1 MGVKG
6 IHPPERIFIKF
17 GGSLITDKS
26 KPYTARLDVI
36 DRLCREIHDARAK
49 RGLSLLVGHGG
60 GSFPH
65 VSATQYQTAKGVVDE
80 RSWEGFVKVHDDAA
94 HLNAIVCEAF
104 GRAGELAATVQPSAA
119 CVARA
124 GRISQWFTK
133 PIELILEAGLVPV
146 VYGDVCLDQ
155 KQGMCIIS
163 TEEIFRCLAGR
174 LNRGPSRVILLG
186 KVDGVFDRRGSIIP
200 VINKANL
207 AEVRPALVGSDGVA
221 DVTGGMLHK
230 VERSLE
236 LGLRTEILNG
246 LTPGV
251 LLRSLLGDQ
260 VPGTVLQG

>member
-1 MGVKG
+1 MGIDGVKM
-6 IHPPERIFIKF
+6 PETIFIKF

-36 DRLCREIHDARAK
+36 DRLCGEIHQARAK

-65 VSATQYQTAKGVVDE
+65 VSASQYQTAKGVVDE
-80 RSWEGFVKVHDDAA
+80 RSWEGYVKVHDDAA
-94 HLNAIVCEAF
+94 RLNAIVCEAF

-124 GRISQWFTK
+124 GRISEWFTK
-133 PIELILEAGLVPV
+133 PIERLLAAGLIPV

-155 KQGMCIIS
+155 KQGMCIVS
-163 TEEIFRCLAGR
+163 TEEIFHHLAGP
-174 LNRGPSRVILLG
+174 LSPARVILLG
-186 KVDGVFDRRGSIIP
+186 KVDGVFDGLGRVIP
-200 VINKANL
+200 LINRANL
-207 AEVRPALVGSDGVA
+207 ADARPALAGSDGVA

-236 LGLRTEILNG
+236 TGLRTEILNG

-260 VPGTVLQG
+260 VPGTVVHG

>member
-1 MGVKG
+1 MAIVGAK
-6 IHPPERIFIKF
+6 PPERVFIKF

-36 DRLCREIHDARAK
+36 DRLCGEIHEARTK
-49 RGLSLLVGHGG
+49 RVLSLLVGHGG

-65 VSATQYQTAKGVVDE
+65 VSASQYQTAKGVVDE
-80 RSWEGFVKVHDDAA
+80 RSWEGYVKVHDDASR
-94 HLNAIVCEAF
+94 LNSIVCEAF
-104 GRAGELAATVQPSAA
+104 ARSGELATTIQPSAA

-124 GRISQWFTK
+124 GRISEWFTT
-133 PIELILEAGLVPV
+133 PIERLLQAGLIPV

-163 TEEIFRCLAGR
+163 TEEIFHYLAGS
-174 LNRGPSRVILLG
+174 LNPSRVILLG
-186 KVDGVFDRRGSIIP
+186 KVDGVFDRQGRVIP
-200 VINKANL
+200 MINRVNL
-207 AEVRPALVGSDGVA
+207 PDTRPALVGSDGVA

-236 LGLRTEILNG
+236 MGLRTEILNG

-260 VPGTVLQG
+260 VPGTIVHG